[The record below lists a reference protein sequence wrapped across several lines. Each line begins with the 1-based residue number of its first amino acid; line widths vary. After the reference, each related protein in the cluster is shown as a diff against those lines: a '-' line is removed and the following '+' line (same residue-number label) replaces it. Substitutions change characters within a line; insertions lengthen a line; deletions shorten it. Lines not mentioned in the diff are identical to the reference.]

1 MVYDYP
7 RIAREV
13 TGLVEQR
20 ITPILGTTK
29 AQELVEG
36 TTYIDKV
43 AEDTVIG
50 YLADNNIGCVLVTEE
65 SGLLG
70 AGGLTVILDPLDGTT
85 NALMGIPFY
94 AVSLAFWGEK
104 GKKYGFVKNLC
115 TKEVYEAFADGT
127 PLKNEKKIQPTCTKS
142 IASGYIGKGFE
153 KVLPLV
159 DTWRCF
165 GSLALELCYVAE
177 GKLKALVDL
186 REKARVVDVAGAQ
199 IIAEAAGIK
208 VTDERGNNPFAD
220 AFFDEKGFV
229 RKNLICA
236 PPALHEQMLDA
247 LSKE

>member
-7 RIAREV
+7 EIAREI

-20 ITPILGTTK
+20 ITPILGTVK
-29 AQELVEG
+29 AQELVGG

-43 AEDTVIG
+43 AEDTVIR
-50 YLADNNIGCVLVTEE
+50 YLADNNIKCVLATEE

-70 AGGLTVILDPLDGTT
+70 SGDLTVVLDPLDGTT
-85 NALMGIPFY
+85 NALMSIPFY
-94 AVSLAFWGEK
+94 AVSLAFWEEK
-104 GKKYGFVKNLC
+104 GKKYGFIKNLC
-115 TKEVYEAFADGT
+115 TRDVYEAFENGT
-127 PLKNEKKIQPTCTKS
+127 PLKNEKKIQPTCTES
-142 IASGYIGKGFE
+142 VASGYIGKGFE
-153 KVLPLV
+153 KVLPLI
-159 DTWRCF
+159 DAWRCF

-208 VTDERGNNPFAD
+208 VTDEKGNDPFVD

-229 RKNLICA
+229 GKNLICA
-236 PPALHEQMLDA
+236 LPALHGQILDA